1 MKDYWK
7 LQKLFEEETMAK
19 ENTKSKQNKK
29 ENNDSKK
36 GTGRK
41 ICVVGLGYVGLPL
54 AVAFGKI
61 QEVTGFDISK
71 RKIDE
76 LKRGIESMGE
86 VPVSELKK
94 ANILFTDD
102 SKKIKDAD
110 FIIVAVPT
118 PVDEHNVPDMKY
130 VESASKVVGQNLSKG
145 SIVVFESTVYPGVT
159 EDICVPIIEKES
171 GLKCGK
177 DWKIGYSPE
186 RVNPGDKVHTTETI
200 VKVVSGMDKESLDVI
215 EKVYSSV
222 VKAGVYRAAS
232 IKVAEAAKVIENTQR
247 DLNIALMN
255 ELSLIFRRMGIS
267 TKDVVNAA
275 ATKWN
280 FHRYT
285 PGMVGGHCIGVDPY
299 YLTYKAQ
306 ELGYKPEVILAGRAI
321 NDSMSKHIAEL
332 LIKEMIKKSVVI
344 NKARVLILGLTFKEN
359 VKDARNSK
367 TKDLIRELKEY
378 GVDVVSSDPYLS
390 QEEADHEGFN
400 VKNIS
405 LEKCGKVDAIVLS
418 VPHNEFVSLSPDK
431 YASLMNGTKILLDV
445 KGALKRDA
453 FEKKGIRFLEL

>member
-1 MKDYWK
+1 
-7 LQKLFEEETMAK
+7 MA
-19 ENTKSKQNKK
+19 
-29 ENNDSKK
+29 
-36 GTGRK
+36 RK

-54 AVAFGKI
+54 AVAFGKKQKVI
-61 QEVTGFDISK
+61 GFDISK

-76 LKRGIESMGE
+76 LKKGIESMGE
-86 VPVSELKK
+86 VPVVELKK
-94 ANILFTDD
+94 ADIDFTDD
-102 SKKIKDAD
+102 PRKIKASD

-130 VESASKVVGQNLSKG
+130 VESASRVVGQNLSKG

-159 EDICVPIIEKES
+159 EDICLPIIEKES
-171 GLKCGK
+171 SLKCGK

-200 VKVVSGMDKESLDVI
+200 VKVVSGMDKESLDI
-215 EKVYSSV
+215 IANVYSSI
-222 VKAGVYRAAS
+222 VKAGVHRATS

-255 ELSLIFRRMGIS
+255 ELSLIFRKMGIS
-267 TKDVVNAA
+267 TKDVVDAA
-275 ATKWN
+275 STKWN

-332 LIKEMIKKSVVI
+332 LIKEMIKKSVII
-344 NKARVLILGLTFKEN
+344 NKARVLVLGLTFKEN

-367 TKDLIRELKEY
+367 TKDLIKELLDY
-378 GVDVVSSDPYLS
+378 GVEVVAWDPYLN
-390 QEEADHEGFN
+390 QEEIDHEKFN
-400 VKNIS
+400 VKNT
-405 LEKCGKVDAIVLS
+405 LLKKCGKVDAIIMT
-418 VPHNEFVSLSPDK
+418 VPHREFLEIKPED
-431 YASLMNGTKILLDV
+431 YLALMTKTRIFMDV
-445 KGALKRDA
+445 KGA
-453 FEKKGIRFLEL
+453 FNKKDFVDRKITFLEL